1 MAIWPTIPLL
11 GIYPEKTLIQKD
23 TCTPIFIAALF
34 TTARTWKQPKCPSS
48 GEYRRYVHIYTKEY
62 YSVIKNKTGSVVM
75 WMNLESATP
84 ACSDCPRTT
93 HQTTRESAYAI
104 AHRNYSRQPTL
115 SLLTLTH
122 PVLPLRTHN
131 AASIPDLYH
140 CLCILIHLGTFPWEP
155 CVSFLL
161 GTGNN
166 KLWQSFPNLLAS
178 SYPE

>member
-1 MAIWPTIPLL
+1 
-11 GIYPEKTLIQKD
+11 
-23 TCTPIFIAALF
+23 
-34 TTARTWKQPKCPSS
+34 
-48 GEYRRYVHIYTKEY
+48 
-62 YSVIKNKTGSVVM
+62 M

-84 ACSDCPRTT
+84 ACSDRSRTT
-93 HQTTRESAYAI
+93 HHTTRESPYVTT
-104 AHRNYSRQPTL
+104 HRNYSHQPTL

-140 CLCILIHLGTFPWEP
+140 CLCILIHLGAFPWEP